1 MAAKGRGYRVRSYS
15 GATSVATL
23 ANFGRRLVLHSRRIW
38 QSSLALTAASGTLAW
53 NHRRQRSRLISRIGA
68 SETVKN
74 YRNIL
79 TGGDLVMDDRL
90 RLSAIQMAQALR
102 EEVRQRRSPQP
113 PEPPPYTLG
122 GL

>member
-1 MAAKGRGYRVRSYS
+1 M
-15 GATSVATL
+15 TL
-23 ANFGRRLVLHSRRIW
+23 AAQLTLSSPLNALIWVFGVAGGVSI
-38 QSSLALTAASGTLAW
+38 ALTAASGTLAW